1 MKSLSNR
8 ISAVP
13 FLLLILSF
21 GGMHLRAQSNS
32 KEQPPKPELQGSRIE
47 ISSESEEL
55 FKLVDADQDGFITQD
70 EWQRVFANH
79 DENGDN
85 RLSKKEIESISV
97 EGIGAGTPDPDQG
110 RLAAFERLD
119 VNRNNVIDSSEWPG
133 KDKDFG
139 YLDANQ
145 NGSLSREEFLS
156 RNGRFW
162 NQPFENLD
170 FDANGIIVRSE
181 WLDSDESFD
190 RLDRDANGVLERREL
205 YNPR

>member
-1 MKSLSNR
+1 MKSFSNG

-13 FLLLILSF
+13 FLVLILSF
-21 GGMHLRAQSNS
+21 GGMHLYAQSNS
-32 KEQPPKPELQGSRIE
+32 KEKSPKPERQGIRIE
-47 ISSESEEL
+47 TGSEYEGL
-55 FKLVDADQDGFITQD
+55 FRLVDADQDGFITQD

-97 EGIGAGTPDPDQG
+97 EGTSQGMPDPNQG

-119 VNRNNVIDSSEWPG
+119 LNRNNVIDSSEWPG
-133 KDKDFG
+133 EDKGFS

-156 RNGRFW
+156 QNGRFW
-162 NQPFENLD
+162 NQPFESLD

-190 RLDRDANGVLERREL
+190 RIDRDGNGVLERREF

>member
-1 MKSLSNR
+1 MKSFSIR
-8 ISAVP
+8 IFAV
-13 FLLLILSF
+13 LLMALIMTF
-21 GGMHLRAQSNS
+21 GGRYLNAQSNG
-32 KEQPPKPELQGSRIE
+32 KEESPKPGSQGSLIE
-47 ISSESEEL
+47 NDSEYEGL
-55 FKLVDADQDGFITQD
+55 FRLIDADQDGFVTQD
-70 EWQRVFANH
+70 EWQKIFANH
-79 DENGDN
+79 DENGDQ
-85 RLSKKEIESISV
+85 RLSKKEMESIAV
-97 EGIGAGTPDPDQG
+97 EGSSEGVPDPNQG

-119 VNRNNVIDSSEWPG
+119 LNKNNVIDPSEWPG

-156 RNGRFW
+156 INGLFW

-170 FDANGIIVRSE
+170 FDSNGIIVRSE

-190 RLDRDANGVLERREL
+190 RFDRDGNGVLERREF